1 MKRKA
6 VGDIAAGRLP
16 PEQLAQHFADVEPPL
31 DRQAALVEANRC
43 LYCYD
48 APCIQACPTGIQ
60 IPHFI
65 RRIATEDQRRSVRA
79 RSSALQDQ
87 RGAAEAILSANIFG
101 GSCAR
106 VCPTEILCEAD
117 CVRNVEG
124 DSAIR
129 IGALQRYATDW
140 VFEEGAQLF
149 SRKPDSGR
157 RVAVVG
163 AGPAGLACAHALA
176 REGHRIDV
184 FEARARPGGLNEYG
198 IAAYKVPDF
207 VQSEIDWLLSIGG
220 IELQFDQVLGSNLD
234 LAQLCH
240 DYDAVFLGIGL
251 GAVNRLGL
259 QGGDLDGVRHAVDFI
274 AELRQCRDLSR
285 MPVGRR
291 VVVIGGGNTAIDA
304 AVQSRRLGAERVTL
318 VYRRGAES
326 MSATHAE
333 QAFARSEGV
342 TLMHWAKPN
351 RILSR
356 DGQLTGVEFEYT
368 ELDADGRL
376 VGSGDRFN
384 LLADS
389 ALVAIGQALDED
401 DLHENGGPPLHLR
414 DGRIAVDEEYRTSLP
429 GVWAGGD
436 CVGGHT
442 DLTVQAVEDGKR
454 AAASIHRALE
464 G

>member
-1 MKRKA
+1 MGMKRKA

-16 PEQLAQHFADVEPPL
+16 PEQLARNFGDVEPPL
-31 DRQAALVEANRC
+31 VPQAALVEANRC

-48 APCIQACPTGIQ
+48 APCIKACPTGIE

-65 RRIATEDQRRSVRA
+65 RRIATEDR
-79 RSSALQDQ
+79 
-87 RGAAEAILSANIFG
+87 RGAAETILGANIFG

-117 CVRNVEG
+117 CVRNVDG

-140 VFEEGAQLF
+140 VFDEGAQLF
-149 SRKPDSGR
+149 ARKPDSGQR
-157 RVAVVG
+157 IAVVG

-176 REGHRIDV
+176 REGHHIDV
-184 FEARARPGGLNEYG
+184 FDARPRPGGLNEYG

-207 VQSEIDWLLSIGG
+207 VQREIDWLLSIGG
-220 IELQFDQVLGSNLD
+220 IEMHCNQALGSNLD
-234 LAQLCH
+234 LAQLCS

-251 GAVNRLGL
+251 GAVNPLGL
-259 QGGDLDGVRHAVDFI
+259 DGEGLDGVRNAVDFI
-274 AELRQCRDLSR
+274 AELRQCADLAR
-285 MPVGRR
+285 LPVGRR

-318 VYRRGAES
+318 VYRRGPES
-326 MSATHAE
+326 MSATRAE
-333 QAFARSEGV
+333 QDFAQSEGV
-342 TLMHWAKPN
+342 TILHWARPN

-368 ELDADGRL
+368 RLDDDGRL
-376 VGSGDRFN
+376 AGSGDRFN

-389 ALVAIGQALDED
+389 VLKAIGQSLDGD
-401 DLHENGGPPLHLR
+401 DLRENGHTPLQLR
-414 DGRIAVDEEYRTSLP
+414 DGRIAVDAEYRTSLP

-436 CVGGHT
+436 CVGGHN

-454 AAASIHRALE
+454 AAASIHRALSA
-464 G
+464 